1 MKSFKPISFL
11 ALSLLLSGCQKSAP
25 PYSPSDA
32 LKTLKIAAG
41 YKIEPFVSEPDVVS
55 PVAMEFDENGNIY
68 VTEDRG
74 YPLNVNGKVGRVK
87 LLRDTDGDGKPDKTT
102 IFADNLVMPTGV
114 MRWKK
119 GILVT
124 DPPDLIYL
132 EDTDGD
138 GKADVRKVILTGF
151 PFSNPQHTANN
162 PVYGLDNWIYI
173 AHEGPATAIIFK
185 DEFGDRGSSIRYA
198 DRQGVSPL
206 KEPSRSIR
214 FRPDTGQLEALSVPS
229 QFGHSF
235 DDWGRHFLVSNS
247 NHVRQEAI
255 AARYLNRNPDLPVGT
270 AVEDISDHGAAAK
283 VFPTTEHPR
292 FELLSGVGQF
302 TSACSITYY
311 RGSTFVAEP
320 AHNIIHQDLLTE
332 DGSLYTAKR
341 AQENSEF
348 LSSTDAWF
356 RPVAM
361 TIGPDGALYVLDY
374 YRMIIEHPEWM
385 ATSDQHSPK
394 LTEGID
400 RGRIYRIVPDGGVG
414 TLKGIHLGSASDE
427 ELVKQLENPVIWWR
441 RTAQRL
447 LVDRHATKA
456 VPALEALFNQ
466 TSSPQGR
473 VHVMWT
479 LEGLGKLNP
488 DLITKALTDKEPGVR
503 ENGIILAEQHLG
515 NATGLEQPLLALVD
529 DPSPRV
535 RYQLMLTLG
544 NLKSP
549 AVQAARDRMLF
560 SNLEDKWLQIAA
572 LSADSNDAPRLFEKA
587 VAGGGSETPGRK
599 SLFRYVSADI
609 GARQKGPEIDRLLR
623 QISAA
628 GNQKDGNWWRTS
640 ALEGLTQGLHA
651 KHGSV
656 SEQGKVLLLDLFGK
670 EDVALRRAALQ
681 TLNTTGLPQGSAVAA
696 ALERAKKTAADD
708 KANPDVRADAIG
720 LLALSDAKSHKQF
733 FQSLMDARQP
743 ETVQEAAVRAYGHIP
758 GDDIGTFFL
767 EKWRV
772 LTPAVRSA
780 AADAMYLEPSRV
792 RMLVAALQNGD
803 VQPWTLSFR
812 HRIRLIMNPDPK
824 IRDTVRPLL
833 EQTPKDRE
841 AVVKQYEAALDKKGD
856 PAKGAETFQSIC
868 SKCHR
873 LDGQGAEVG
882 PDLGTVRNQ
891 PKQFLLTNILIP
903 SLSISQGY
911 ESYVVETVSGGNYDG
926 VIGPQTPTTITL
938 RHENGKEDII
948 QRQDIKNM
956 YVTNLSAMP
965 PDLEKQINV
974 DQMANLLAYLKGAK

>member
-1 MKSFKPISFL
+1 MLSSKTISFL
-11 ALSLLLSGCQKSAP
+11 ALSLLLSACHKSAP
-25 PYSPSDA
+25 PYAPSEA

-68 VTEDRG
+68 VVEDRG
-74 YPLNVNGKVGRVK
+74 YPLNVKGKVGRVK
-87 LLRDTDGDGKPDKTT
+87 LLRDSDGDGKPDKTT
-102 IFADNLVMPTGV
+102 VFAENLVMPTGV

-138 GKADVRKVILTGF
+138 GKADMRKVILTGF

-162 PVYGLDNWIYI
+162 PIYGLDNWIYV

-185 DEFGDRGSSIRYA
+185 DEFGDRGSSIRYV
-198 DRQGVSPL
+198 DRQGVPPL
-206 KEPSRSIR
+206 KEPNRSIR

-283 VFPTTEHPR
+283 VFPITEHPR

-320 AHNIIHQDLLTE
+320 AHNMVHQDLLSDT
-332 DGSLYTAKR
+332 GSLYTAKR

-361 TIGPDGALYVLDY
+361 TVGPDGALYLLDY

-385 ATSDQHSPK
+385 ASSDQHSPK
-394 LTEGID
+394 LTAGID
-400 RGRIYRIVPDGGVG
+400 RGRIYRIVPDSGVG
-414 TLKGIHLGSASDE
+414 TLKGIHLGKASDE

-447 LVDRHATKA
+447 LIDRNATKA
-456 VPALEALFNQ
+456 VPALVALFNQ

-473 VHVMWT
+473 VHAMWT
-479 LEGLGKLNP
+479 LEGLGKL
-488 DLITKALTDKEPGVR
+488 DTGLIEKALTDKTAGVR
-503 ENGIILAEQHLG
+503 ENGIILAEQHLD
-515 NATGLEQPLLALVD
+515 AAPDLQKPLLSLVD

-549 AVQAARDRMLF
+549 SVQAARDRMLF
-560 SNLEDKWLQIAA
+560 SNLEDKWLQVAA
-572 LSADSNDAPRLFEKA
+572 LSADSDDAPRLFDRA
-587 VAGGGSETPGRK
+587 VAAAGSETTGRN
-599 SLFRYVSADI
+599 SLFRYLSADI
-609 GARQKGPEIDRLLR
+609 GARQKAPEIDRLL
-623 QISAA
+623 QKVSA
-628 GNQKDGNWWRTS
+628 GNQNEGAWWRTS
-640 ALEGLTQGLHA
+640 SLEGLNQGLHA

-656 SEQGKVLLLDLFGK
+656 SPHAKLLLLGLFEKGDLP
-670 EDVALRRAALQ
+670 LRRAALH
-681 TLNTTGLPQGSAVAA
+681 TLDTTGLPQGPAA
-696 ALERAKKTAADD
+696 ATALQRAMKTAGDD
-708 KANPDVRADAIG
+708 KANPDLRADSIG

-758 GDDIGTFFL
+758 GDDIGAFFL

-772 LTPAVRSA
+772 LTPSVRSA

-792 RMLVAALQNGD
+792 RMLVGALQNGD
-803 VQPWTLSFR
+803 IQPWTLTFR

-824 IRDTVRPLL
+824 IRDTARPLL

-841 AVVKQYEAALDKKGD
+841 AVVKRYEAALDKKGD
-856 PAKGAETFQSIC
+856 PAKGAETFHSIC
-868 SKCHR
+868 AKCHR

-911 ESYVVETVSGGNYDG
+911 ESYVVEATSGGNYDG

-965 PDLEKQINV
+965 PDLEKQISV
-974 DQMANLLAYLKGAK
+974 DQMADLLAYLKGAK